1 MKKILLASIFAVG
14 ISAFLT
20 VSDLN
25 AQTPAKAAEKTVKSE
40 TGWMTD
46 FAAAQKLAKETKKPM
61 LVDFTGSDW
70 CPWCIRLDKEVFA
83 QKAFQDYAAGT
94 LILVKIDFPR
104 GIQQSDAIKKQN
116 QELAEKYGIRGFP
129 TVLLMNGDG
138 KVIGTTGY
146 RRGGAESY
154 VAHLKTLV
162 K

>member
-83 QKAFQDYAAGT
+83 QKAFRDYAAGN
-94 LILVKIDFPR
+94 LILV
-104 GIQQSDAIKKQN
+104 KKQN

>member
-1 MKKILLASIFAVG
+1 MMKKILLASIFAVG

-70 CPWCIRLDKEVFA
+70 CPWCIRLDK
-83 QKAFQDYAAGT
+83 
-94 LILVKIDFPR
+94 
-104 GIQQSDAIKKQN
+104 
-116 QELAEKYGIRGFP
+116 
-129 TVLLMNGDG
+129 
-138 KVIGTTGY
+138 
-146 RRGGAESY
+146 
-154 VAHLKTLV
+154 
-162 K
+162 

>member
-1 MKKILLASIFAVG
+1 MYSSTSRSQF
-14 ISAFLT
+14 SN
-20 VSDLN
+20 D
-25 AQTPAKAAEKTVKSE
+25 E
-40 TGWMTD
+40 
-46 FAAAQKLAKETKKPM
+46 
-61 LVDFTGSDW
+61 
-70 CPWCIRLDKEVFA
+70 RLDQLQLEVNKL
-83 QKAFQDYAAGT
+83 QHLNLKLD
-94 LILVKIDFPR
+94 
-104 GIQQSDAIKKQN
+104 SEN

>member
-20 VSDLN
+20 VSELN

-83 QKAFQDYAAGT
+83 QKAFRDYAAGN

-104 GIQQSDAIKKQN
+104 GIQQSDAIKKHN
-116 QELAEKYGIRGFP
+116 QELA
-129 TVLLMNGDG
+129 
-138 KVIGTTGY
+138 
-146 RRGGAESY
+146 
-154 VAHLKTLV
+154 
-162 K
+162 